1 MANGNPKHG
10 LNYNGIGM
18 VWYYLRTMSRAAL
31 TRTILSKSGVAPAP
45 LVGGLGEPL
54 LSKNDHRRNSNAT
67 IDDDEEEEETNND
80 SWSSLGMILGTVVLG
95 GAGWV

>member
-1 MANGNPKHG
+1 
-10 LNYNGIGM
+10 
-18 VWYYLRTMSRAAL
+18 MSRAAL

-45 LVGGLGEPL
+45 LVGGLSEPL
-54 LSKNDHRRNSNAT
+54 LSKNDHRRSSNAT

-95 GAGWV
+95 GAG